1 MTWERAEDLAIT
13 LLGKGRSEGEVI
25 KKLCE
30 TTDRYRGRAK
40 EYSDKLAELKK
51 EIIQLKKDAG
61 QIIQVSVEMIQH
73 YGFKKVVWY
82 NGKAYRYSSNGI
94 WVAMKKPEHWPDLT
108 YYGSYKVWIELN
120 ESDRDVVC
128 KGVTVGFIK
137 GMTCI
142 TLDPET
148 QRKMFLNS
156 GDEVTVTKVRKHF
169 KG

>member
-1 MTWERAEDLAIT
+1 MVWERAEDLAVT

-30 TTDRYRGRAK
+30 TTDRYRGRYK
-40 EYSDKLAELKK
+40 ECSDKLTELKK

-61 QIIQVSVEMIQH
+61 QIIQISVEMIQH
-73 YGFKKVVWY
+73 YGFQKVVWY
-82 NGKAYRYSSNGI
+82 NGKAYRYSSNGV

-108 YYGSYKVWIELN
+108 YYGSYKVWIELH

-128 KGVTVGFIK
+128 KGVTKGFVN

-142 TLDPET
+142 TLEPET

-156 GDEVTVTKVRKHF
+156 GDEVTVTKVRKKL